1 MAVYTN
7 AKWNKAELGQ
17 FNTAWSYDQNN
28 RLFFLNPKKPHPC
41 DSFGVKAAGVLEE
54 VYFRGKHVIDAQT
67 VPALLLATRI
77 VEGTV
82 RADYVLN
89 PANFI
94 IVKDHPGYKGIPD
107 EEVKGLKAKHNKDA
121 CTWFKALFTKYLKH
135 HQPLLNPDVV
145 HTGVVQAVTNP
156 LNFPRLLANYEGSI
170 MAQPSWTAASLFGDN
185 AEEDETQ
192 LDVGG
197 PNTTPSTASTASAPG
212 TPVAPTPNQQLRVPP
227 PTPST
232 PYSIVFT
239 QVKNKRLEQKRL
251 NKRRIRLDKRE
262 AELILEASGIDYVY
276 DGRYDDEEDD
286 QNVSDADEDED
297 FKREVALALKKHNEK
312 NARAQQQ
319 AAADKRKADTGI

>member
-7 AKWNKAELGQ
+7 AKWNKAELGH
-17 FNTAWSYDQNN
+17 FNTPWSYDQSN

-41 DSFGVKAAGVLEE
+41 DSFGVKNAGVVEE

-67 VPALLLATRI
+67 VPALLLATKI

-156 LNFPRLLANYEGSI
+156 LNFPRLLANFEGSI
-170 MAQPSWTAASLFGDN
+170 MAQPTWSAAALFGDN

-212 TPVAPTPNQQLRVPP
+212 TPVAPNQQLRVPP

-262 AELILEASGIDYVY
+262 AEVILEQSGIDYVY

-297 FKREVALALKKHNEK
+297 FRKEVALGVKKYHEK
-312 NARAQQQ
+312 HGKAIQQ
-319 AAADKRKADTGI
+319 AAAEKRKADAGI